1 MKKLLSSEDL
11 KKNHNKI
18 WKKIKPISESIET
31 IIDFAILNGDEE
43 DNYRLTNLKMQY
55 IRALIFAESEKY
67 VSEKNCSKYKN

>member
-31 IIDFAILNGDEE
+31 RIDFAILNGDEK

-55 IRALIFAESEKY
+55 ILLVHIAFQY
-67 VSEKNCSKYKN
+67 F